1 MARARSP
8 KSVEERLTTR
18 VTSKTPHV
26 IVDFI
31 FERGLFFIAVKNIS
45 ELPAYKVSVKFNQK
59 LYGLGGARE
68 VSALPLFR
76 NIEFLA
82 PHKEIATF
90 LDSSDSYFARKQPT
104 KVEAQISYRDPEGDK
119 HNVTIAHDLEI
130 YRNLALAGRPEDI
143 VISDADTAEGDK
155 KDYGAQRSVQRF

>member
-1 MARARSP
+1 MARLESP
-8 KSVEERLTTR
+8 QSKSVAKNPTSR

-26 IVDFI
+26 IVDFV
-31 FERGLFFIAVKNIS
+31 FDRGLFFIAVRNIS
-45 ELPAYKVSVKFNQK
+45 QQPAYKVSVKFNHK

-82 PHKEIATF
+82 PQKQIATF

-104 KVEAQISYRDPEGDK
+104 KVKVQISYLDAEGDK
-119 HNVTIAHDLEI
+119 HNISIAHDLDI
-130 YRNLALAGRPEDI
+130 YRTLAFTGRPA
-143 VISDADTAEGDK
+143 SLSLGDADQAEGE
-155 KDYGAQRSVQRF
+155 